1 MASTGRADDA
11 LSVGRIPEGVALL
24 VGIGWWHRRSTLPAL
39 EAGRARAFWRLAAVE
54 IVVMA
59 ATVGLA
65 VALSRTP

>member
-1 MASTGRADDA
+1 
-11 LSVGRIPEGVALL
+11 L

-39 EAGRARAFWRLAAVE
+39 EAGKAWAFWRLAAVE
-54 IVVMA
+54 IAVMA